1 MSWLDIAGRALDTF
15 GRDVAYRYGF
25 RDALRGKGR
34 NPSYLSVTTLRSQE
48 EVSNYDLGYR
58 DGMNERLLKGEGQ
71 SG

>member
-15 GRDVAYRYGF
+15 GRSVAYHYGF
-25 RDALRGKGR
+25 RDALRGQGR
-34 NPSYLSVTTLRSQE
+34 NPSYLSVTSLRSQE

-58 DGMNERLLKGEGQ
+58 DGMAERLLRRGDQ